1 MIEALTLFIFFF
13 PGHPV
18 MVLRSTAITC
28 TTILC
33 PGKSVVFFPPLCE
46 KKRSLIYLCS
56 KYIHLIDGNRTM
68 QPLSNSCSVQK
79 SQLAT

>member
-33 PGKSVVFFPPLCE
+33 PGKSVVFFPPLCG
-46 KKRSLIYLCS
+46 KKEVTYL
-56 KYIHLIDGNRTM
+56 LM
-68 QPLSNSCSVQK
+68 
-79 SQLAT
+79 

>member
-28 TTILC
+28 TTVLC
-33 PGKSVVFFPPLCE
+33 PGKSVVFFPLFV
-46 KKRSLIYLCS
+46 KKRG
-56 KYIHLIDGNRTM
+56 HLFTYVVNIFI
-68 QPLSNSCSVQK
+68 L
-79 SQLAT
+79 

>member
-33 PGKSVVFFPPLCE
+33 PGKSVVFFSPSLW
-46 KKRSLIYLCS
+46 KKRG
-56 KYIHLIDGNRTM
+56 HLFTYVVNIFI
-68 QPLSNSCSVQK
+68 L
-79 SQLAT
+79 